1 MKRKLWKKIG
11 IGIVGGII
19 AVVALAAYIPTETKT
34 STSPNEGKRHVM
46 IRLEDV
52 GLGGDYNTLEG
63 LGKLRAVI
71 NYVASEHV
79 PFHVAVIPR
88 RMSLQDDGVWKE
100 KGIDDPN
107 PDEIVSAFIK
117 LLQQAEHQGG
127 VLGMHGYRHQY
138 GETYRSDGE
147 QNSGT
152 GSEFNIKDAPETQEI
167 SYAAE
172 RMKESLAAFARAD
185 LHPAFW
191 ESPHYKDTLEQE
203 AVFRSFVGLM
213 YQPDLYAKNARDDLS
228 TYDTINT
235 FGQDSLGSVYI
246 PAPYRYVSD
255 AKSVDEMLE
264 KAATDDGLA
273 SFYFHP
279 FLEFK
284 HLEPVVDADGKP
296 EEKDGLPVYQYKE
309 GDTVSFLHK
318 LITGFKKLDYRWMS
332 LYDMVPFTPAH
343 RVMLPSRTKLQNVL
357 LGDVTGRGHAD
368 VVVRQMH
375 RILVIPGSYDPPR
388 NRQQEASQ
396 VWLRETFASED
407 QLLLVDVNSD
417 SKQDLVAY
425 NADTGSVRVALADK
439 RQFLPLKTIGTLPAG
454 LSSMRSLQFTDGIGL
469 IAKGEKGLVQVRLS
483 NQQISFTES
492 DFSLP
497 EDTEIFA
504 AKFKDPAVDDIL
516 CVSHKE
522 KQVSILYHQGNG
534 GFAAPQ
540 AARGVSFG
548 KRDQL
553 LVGDANGD
561 GRSDLIAYTAETGMW
576 RVFQNE
582 GENRFQ
588 PLDNEL
594 GPWAQG
600 KERLGVV
607 ADFDGNRKTDIGSYD
622 EAGHVLDLA
631 LSYRGG
637 TP

>member
-1 MKRKLWKKIG
+1 MKRKLWQQIG
-11 IGIVGGII
+11 IGIVGGVI
-19 AVVALAAYIPTETKT
+19 AAVALAAYIPTNTETNV
-34 STSPNEGKRHVM
+34 SPDVDKRHVM

-52 GLGGDYNTLEG
+52 GLGGDYNSLEG
-63 LGKLRAVI
+63 LGKLRAVMTYI
-71 NYVASEHV
+71 ESEHV

-88 RMSLQDDGVWKE
+88 RMSQQADGVWKE
-100 KGIDDPN
+100 RGIDDPS
-107 PDEIVSAFIK
+107 PDEVVSAFIK
-117 LLQQAEHQGG
+117 LLQQAEHHGG

-152 GSEFNIKDAPETQEI
+152 GSEFNIKDAPETKEI

-191 ESPHYKDTLEQE
+191 ESPHYKDTREQE
-203 AVFRSFVGLM
+203 EVFRSFVGLM
-213 YQPDLYAKNARDDLS
+213 YQPDLYAKNSRNDLN

-246 PAPYRYVSD
+246 PAPYRYISD
-255 AKSVDEMLE
+255 ANSVDQMLE

-279 FLEFK
+279 FLEFS
-284 HLEPVVDADGKP
+284 HLEPVVDAEGKP
-296 EEKDGLPVYQYKE
+296 EEKDGLPVYHYKE

-332 LYDMVPFTPAH
+332 LYDVVPFTPAH
-343 RVMLPSRTKLQNVL
+343 RVTLPPGTKLQNVM

-375 RILVIPGSYDPPR
+375 RILVIPGNYDTPR

-396 VWLRETFASED
+396 VWLRETFAPED
-407 QLLLVDVNSD
+407 QLLLVDVNRD
-417 SKQDLVAY
+417 GKQDLLAY
-425 NADTGSVRVALADK
+425 NAETGSVRVALADK
-439 RQFLPLKTIGTLPAG
+439 QQFLPVKAIGALPTG
-454 LSSMRSLQFTDGIGL
+454 LTSVRALQSSNGIGL
-469 IAKGEKGLVQVRLS
+469 IARGEKGLVQVSLL
-483 NQQISFTES
+483 NQQLTYTES
-492 DFSLP
+492 DLSLP
-497 EDTEIFA
+497 VDAEIFT

-534 GFAAPQ
+534 MFAAPQ
-540 AARGVSFG
+540 SAGGVSFENN
-548 KRDQL
+548 DQL
-553 LVGDANGD
+553 LVGDTNGD
-561 GRSDLIAYTAETGMW
+561 GRSDLIAYTAGTGIW

-582 GENRFQ
+582 GENLFQ
-588 PLDNEL
+588 PLDNEF

-600 KERLGVV
+600 KERRGVV

-622 EAGHVLDLA
+622 EATHVLDLA
-631 LSYRGG
+631 LSFRGD